1 MLAAVHHLRY
11 KGGNTFTGLALTHVL
26 EQNLKPAA
34 GVRPEAAK
42 VLILVTDGK
51 SQDDVRTAARILKDQ
66 DIDVFVVGE
75 PAQCLGPGFECTW
88 LGWTLDHRHICTL
101 ALPSLARNLGT

>member
-1 MLAAVHHLRY
+1 M
-11 KGGNTFTGLALTHVL
+11 L

-51 SQDDVRTAARILKDQ
+51 SQDDVHTAARILKDQ
-66 DIDVFVVGE
+66 DIDVFVVGKL
-75 PAQCLGPGFECTW
+75 AQCLGPGLECSW
-88 LGWTLDHRHICTL
+88 LGWAPGHRHFCTL
-101 ALPSLARNLGT
+101 LETWAHDNCWPATSTPIGPRG

>member
-1 MLAAVHHLRY
+1 M
-11 KGGNTFTGLALTHVL
+11 L

-75 PAQCLGPGFECTW
+75 PARFLGPGLECFW
-88 LGWTLDHRHICTL
+88 LGWALGHRNIGTL
-101 ALPSLARNLGT
+101 ALPFLLETQI

>member
-1 MLAAVHHLRY
+1 M
-11 KGGNTFTGLALTHVL
+11 L

-42 VLILVTDGK
+42 MLILVTDGK

-75 PAQCLGPGFECTW
+75 LAQCLGPGLECSW
-88 LGWTLDHRHICTL
+88 LGWASGHRHICTL
-101 ALPSLARNLGT
+101 AFPSLLETWVHDNCWPATFIPIGPRR

>member
-1 MLAAVHHLRY
+1 M
-11 KGGNTFTGLALTHVL
+11 L